1 MKRII
6 SFIGVTLLTA
16 MPLFANIAEGV
27 SGDCTWV
34 IDDDGNL
41 IVSSEADNA
50 VLGTW
55 EGDAAPWSKYKE
67 SITTV
72 SFTSPVDAQT
82 CTYMFSGC
90 TNLNAIYLDNFY
102 TNKVTDMSYMF
113 ANCKSLEVIE
123 FGMTI
128 NPLDED
134 VLFAKGMFSNRDN
147 FLTSNVKNMAGMFEG
162 CESLAAFKLQ
172 NLDVHSVMDFTD
184 MFAGCSSMKNMDL
197 TGLQVNRNAKVA
209 NMFADCNKLMY
220 LSNESVF
227 PTEVEDATFMS
238 LPTRGTCKVDL
249 PFDSLEDYENA
260 KGWRYLFIANAENE
274 TKLLGQQTT
283 SISNMAS
290 VDEDEKTVFSFAGE
304 RLSAPVKG
312 LNIIAG
318 KKVMMK

>member
-1 MKRII
+1 MKRIF
-6 SFIGVTLLTA
+6 SFIGLTLLTA

-41 IVSSEADNA
+41 IVSSEADKA

-147 FLTSNVKNMAGMFEG
+147 FLTSNVKNMAGMFASDV
-162 CESLAAFKLQ
+162 SL
-172 NLDVHSVMDFTD
+172 NNISVLSSWDTQSVED
-184 MFAGCSSMKNMDL
+184 MSSMFYYNTSL
-197 TGLQVNRNAKVA
+197 TDISALSNWNTSSVKYMSSMFSYNRSLTDISALSNWNISSVTSMGYMFYGVNNIDATVLNGWNVSNVTNKY
-209 NMFADCNKLMY
+209 NMFTCPADKRPNWY
-220 LSNESVF
+220 
-227 PTEVEDATFMS
+227 
-238 LPTRGTCKVDL
+238 
-249 PFDSLEDYENA
+249 
-260 KGWRYLFIANAENE
+260 
-274 TKLLGQQTT
+274 
-283 SISNMAS
+283 
-290 VDEDEKTVFSFAGE
+290 
-304 RLSAPVKG
+304 
-312 LNIIAG
+312 
-318 KKVMMK
+318 

>member
-1 MKRII
+1 
-6 SFIGVTLLTA
+6 
-16 MPLFANIAEGV
+16 
-27 SGDCTWV
+27 
-34 IDDDGNL
+34 
-41 IVSSEADNA
+41 
-50 VLGTW
+50 
-55 EGDAAPWSKYKE
+55 
-67 SITTV
+67 
-72 SFTSPVDAQT
+72 
-82 CTYMFSGC
+82 MF
-90 TNLNAIYLDNFY
+90 NLNFNWLKFLFTGTKLRINREITKKTDNYYCKINTIYTL
-102 TNKVTDMSYMF
+102 
-113 ANCKSLEVIE
+113 
-123 FGMTI
+123 G
-128 NPLDED
+128 
-134 VLFAKGMFSNRDN
+134 
-147 FLTSNVKNMAGMFEG
+147 
-162 CESLAAFKLQ
+162 
-172 NLDVHSVMDFTD
+172 
-184 MFAGCSSMKNMDL
+184 
-197 TGLQVNRNAKVA
+197 QVNRNAKVA

-290 VDEDEKTVFSFAGE
+290 VDEDEKIVFSFAGE